1 MQSADLPLGS
11 PITPNLDQFQAL
23 AAAPD
28 EGAVVM
34 LNLLKFKEGGADTY
48 LRYGDAA
55 IGMVEERGGRVLWSG
70 RAEQVL
76 IGDPAADWDV
86 VVLVEYPS
94 RAAFVEMVSSLST
107 SRPTPTAR
115 RGSSAPWCWPA
126 ARPRRKGLP
135 SPKHELGAAAQRA
148 WVGLGA
154 AGLSNARGL
163 W

>member
-1 MQSADLPLGS
+1 MQSGDLPLGS
-11 PITPNLDQFQAL
+11 AITPNLDQFQAL

-34 LNLLKFKEGGADTY
+34 LNLLKFKEGGVDTY

-55 IGMVEERGGRVLWSG
+55 IGMVEECGGRVLWSG

-94 RAAFVEMVSSLST
+94 RAAFVEMVSSPEYLEAHADREAGLERTIVVACS
-107 SRPTPTAR
+107 
-115 RGSSAPWCWPA
+115 PA
-126 ARPRRKGLP
+126 AP
-135 SPKHELGAAAQRA
+135 
-148 WVGLGA
+148 
-154 AGLSNARGL
+154 
-163 W
+163 

>member
-28 EGAVVM
+28 EGPVVM

-94 RAAFVEMVSSLST
+94 RAAFIEMVSSPEYLEAHADREAGLERTVVLACS
-107 SRPTPTAR
+107 
-115 RGSSAPWCWPA
+115 PA
-126 ARPRRKGLP
+126 AP
-135 SPKHELGAAAQRA
+135 
-148 WVGLGA
+148 
-154 AGLSNARGL
+154 
-163 W
+163 